1 MLNHSQEIEF
11 SPLLPSLSF
20 TAALAR
26 GKDVKRRR
34 EKERERDLTLIS
46 HLLLSLNEDF
56 AAAAD
61 NENEERK
68 EGKPLWE
75 IIGFPFSFERN
86 SGSWILRR

>member
-34 EKERERDLTLIS
+34 EKERER
-46 HLLLSLNEDF
+46 
-56 AAAAD
+56 
-61 NENEERK
+61 ER
-68 EGKPLWE
+68 PDSY
-75 IIGFPFSFERN
+75 FPSSFVA
-86 SGSWILRR
+86 